1 MKKFNIFLLFNII
14 SVLVYGQLTV
24 QNGFTAQQLG
34 NTLAGSNLSV
44 TNATISGSTIQSG
57 TFQFAGSGFPLSSG
71 VVLSTGSIFDCP
83 GPNTNGGTSTDNGY
97 PGNPL
102 LDAIAG
108 VATYD
113 AVQFKFD
120 FTVQSSSIE
129 FKYIFASEEY
139 NEYVGSSYN
148 DVFAFLFPVRV
159 LQVKKILH

>member
-139 NEYVGSSYN
+139 NELWVSKTYH
-148 DVFAFLFPVRV
+148 L
-159 LQVKKILH
+159 I